1 MGGGS
6 VFGLISSH
14 QAAAATGRSQLGD
27 ERNTRRTSLGLCELG
42 AVCHFLLS
50 PTHKYS
56 VSQEDFFCCC
66 SGKSLSCFV
75 FKKPVEIKQS
85 T

>member
-14 QAAAATGRSQLGD
+14 QAAAGTGRSQLGD

-56 VSQEDFFCCC
+56 VSQEDFFVVVLVSLCLVLF
-66 SGKSLSCFV
+66 SKS
-75 FKKPVEIKQS
+75 Q
-85 T
+85 